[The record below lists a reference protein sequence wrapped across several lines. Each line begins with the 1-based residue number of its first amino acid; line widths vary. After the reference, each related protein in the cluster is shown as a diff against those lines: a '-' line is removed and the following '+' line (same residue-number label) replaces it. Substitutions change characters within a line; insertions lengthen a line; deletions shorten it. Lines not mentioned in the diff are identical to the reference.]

1 MGAATGAETPPGA
14 QVGEIAA
21 ADPAGGNPDDD
32 VGRARCRLG
41 DLVEP
46 QIARPVQSYGLHG
59 HASQP
64 AIV

>member
-1 MGAATGAETPPGA
+1 MGAVDRGGNAAGT
-14 QVGEIAA
+14 QIGEIAA

-32 VGRARCRLG
+32 VSRARCRLG

-46 QIARPVQSYGLHG
+46 QITWPVQSYRLHG